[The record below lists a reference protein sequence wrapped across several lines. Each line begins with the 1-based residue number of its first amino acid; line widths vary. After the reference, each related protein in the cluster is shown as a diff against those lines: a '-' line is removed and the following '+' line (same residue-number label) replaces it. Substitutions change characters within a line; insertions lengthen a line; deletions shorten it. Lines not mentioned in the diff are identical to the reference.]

1 MSAFWDSYRSAQAA
15 GQAQQ
20 NALAEFMQRRSDAEA
35 GNALLGGNYDQAA
48 QVYARRGDVE
58 NALKARQYGVQQE
71 AIGRRKTIGAQFAKG
86 GDDRQGAVNAAYAAG
101 DYEMADKLTDAIKA
115 LDENQRASLARKNE
129 AIGRVSM
136 AAKGMPVQ
144 ARAAFIRSNAPYLLA
159 NGVNQADLDGFDP
172 SDANLD
178 GHINLSMTVAEALKH
193 QNDVRAAD
201 YKERDFN
208 ERVRHNKANEATAA
222 GQLGVARGNLG
233 VRQQEYQARKAQGGF
248 GTPGAGMGAQL
259 PDGWVVD

>member
-129 AIGRVSM
+129 AIGRISM
-136 AAKGMPVQ
+136 AAKGLPPQ
-144 ARAAFIRSNAPYLLA
+144 ARVAFVRQNAPYLLA
-159 NGVNQADLDGFDP
+159 NGVSQADLDSFDP

-193 QNDVRAAD
+193 QDTVADNVRQDRTFA
-201 YKERDFN
+201 ETQ
-208 ERVRHNKANEATAA
+208 RHNRASEATAA
-222 GQLGVARGNLG
+222 SNAETSRLN
-233 VRQQEYQARKAQGGF
+233 YQARKAAGGF
-248 GTPGAGMGAQL
+248 GTPGIGAAIGSDL
-259 PDGWVVD
+259 PPGSVIDPAP

>member
-58 NALKARQYGVQQE
+58 NALKARQYGVQQGALE
-71 AIGRRKTIGAQFAKG
+71 RTRGYGAQFAG
-86 GDDRQGAVNAAYAAG
+86 GDRAGAVNAAYAHG
-101 DYEMADKLTDAIKA
+101 DFDVADKLTDAIKA
-115 LDENQRASLARKNE
+115 MDENQRASLARKND
-129 AIGRVSM
+129 AIGRISM
-136 AAKGMPVQ
+136 AAKGLPPQ
-144 ARAAFIRSNAPYLLA
+144 ARVAFVRQNAPYLLA
-159 NGVNQADLDGFDP
+159 NGVSQADLDSFDP

-193 QNDVRAAD
+193 QDTVADNVRQDRTFA
-201 YKERDFN
+201 ETQ
-208 ERVRHNKANEATAA
+208 RHNRASEATAA
-222 GQLGVARGNLG
+222 SNAETSRLN
-233 VRQQEYQARKAQGGF
+233 YQARKAAGGF
-248 GTPGAGMGAQL
+248 GTPGIGAAIGSDL
-259 PDGWVVD
+259 PPGSVIDPAP